1 MLDPPNWFA
10 GAASNFQN
18 RMCQPLQ
25 SALLGN
31 TSAEKAVR
39 QMVREANT
47 LLRQPNPVA

>member
-10 GAASNFQN
+10 GAGSNFQN

-25 SALLGN
+25 SALLGD
-31 TSAEKAVR
+31 TTPEKAVR
-39 QMVREANT
+39 QMVREADT

>member
-1 MLDPPNWFA
+1 M
-10 GAASNFQN
+10 GNFQN

-39 QMVREANT
+39 QMVREADT
-47 LLRQPNPVA
+47 LLQQAQPGRLTTAEGAAS